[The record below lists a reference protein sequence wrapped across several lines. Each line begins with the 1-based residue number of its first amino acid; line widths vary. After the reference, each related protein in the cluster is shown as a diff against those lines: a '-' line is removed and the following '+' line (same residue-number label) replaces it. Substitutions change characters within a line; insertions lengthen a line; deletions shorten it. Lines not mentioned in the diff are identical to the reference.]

1 MNEQNLQEMS
11 FEEALARLEE
21 LVRALEGGESGL
33 QDSLSL
39 FEEGIGLVRYCTETL
54 DAAEQKVKI
63 LMQDAE
69 GYREESFAEQNQ

>member
-69 GYREESFAEQNQ
+69 GYREESFAEQN

>member
-69 GYREESFAEQNQ
+69 GYREESFDEQN